1 MRTGFAYTSA
11 RILLFVAAMGL
22 LYLAGARGLLLVAL
36 ALVVSAL
43 ASYVLLSRQR
53 DAMSAALSGR
63 LVKTRRKAAELKA
76 RLDEGAAA
84 EDTDDPGEAEAA
96 AASTPAAT
104 GEAATPSPAS
114 RP

>member
-36 ALVVSAL
+36 ALLVSAL
-43 ASYVLLSRQR
+43 ASYVVLSRQR
-53 DAMSAALSGR
+53 DAMSAALSRR
-63 LVKTRRKAAELKA
+63 LTRTQRKAAEFKA
-76 RLDEGAAA
+76 RLEEGAAA
-84 EDTDDPGEAEAA
+84 EDTDEEP
-96 AASTPAAT
+96 AS
-104 GEAATPSPAS
+104 PSPAS

>member
-36 ALVVSAL
+36 ALVISAL

-63 LVKTRRKAAELKA
+63 LTKTQRKAAEFKA
-76 RLDEGAAA
+76 RLEEGAAA
-84 EDTDDPGEAEAA
+84 EDIDDDAEDSDSQP
-96 AASTPAAT
+96 AS
-104 GEAATPSPAS
+104 PSPAS